1 MNNKL
6 AKEESINSLLYSL
19 INNNTNSDDLYSML
33 KPDTSSDSAS
43 TISNGARLHSAR
55 IHRTHITKEEVYN
68 VLFK

>member
-6 AKEESINSLLYSL
+6 AIEDNINSLLYSL

-33 KPDTSSDSAS
+33 KPETSSDSAS

-55 IHRTHITKEEVYN
+55 IHIIHITNDCLYK